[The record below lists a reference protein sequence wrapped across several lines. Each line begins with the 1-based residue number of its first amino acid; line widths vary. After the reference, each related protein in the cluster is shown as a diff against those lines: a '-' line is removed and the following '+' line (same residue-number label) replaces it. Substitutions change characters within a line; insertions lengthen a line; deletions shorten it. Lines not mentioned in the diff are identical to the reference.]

1 MRFCVNCKNMLYL
14 QLESATSNTLVYYCR
29 VCEYKDT
36 EDVDYVNVGHSVLST
51 QFKKGEQRF
60 NHIINRYTK
69 LDPTLPRIYN
79 MKCPRLE
86 CKTNETSSSSET
98 EKGQE
103 KTKTGDKETEII
115 YMRYDDDNMKYLY
128 ICAECDHVW

>member
-14 QLESATSNTLVYYCR
+14 QLENATSNTLVYYCR

-36 EDVDYVNVGHSVLST
+36 EDLDYVNVGHSVLST

-86 CKTNETSSSSET
+86 CKTNEQATSSKEET
-98 EKGQE
+98 SEKGP
-103 KTKTGDKETEII
+103 KETEII
-115 YMRYDDDNMKYLY
+115 YMRYDDDKMKYLY